1 MHRQVR
7 VLHVDDDREFAAM
20 AGTFLEREN
29 DDFTVETAASA
40 SEGLARLDEAA
51 FDCVVSDYDMPEMNG
66 IEFLEAVR
74 AAYPELPFILY
85 TGKGS
90 EEIASDAISSGV
102 TDYLQ
107 KSGGTDQYT
116 VLVNRIS
123 NAVEARRAASD
134 LERKSRQDEA
144 IAELGRSALEGLDL
158 QALFDRAVELVPDRL
173 GTECADVLRLS
184 PTEDQFEVVAGS
196 KWDDPIEEATVDA
209 DTGSQVGYTLSV
221 SEPVVVED
229 LREEARFNPVRPRN
243 EQGVV
248 SGISVVIGSSEDPWG
263 VFATH
268 STEPTGFTENDVT
281 FVQNVANLLGSAIQ
295 RHRSEQRRRESERRF
310 REIAEVSPDTIFR
323 LDTDGVF
330 TFVSPV
336 IESLLGYAPSDL
348 LGTNFQ
354 VYVPDESMETAL
366 DGFLR
371 VLAGETVRELELT
384 LIDAADDLVDVEVNA
399 SPVTHDGS
407 VQFVQGLV
415 RDLTERKERE
425 RDLRRY
431 REYTDDMLDAIE
443 DVLFVHD
450 RSGDLQRWNESFAA
464 VTGYD
469 DDEIATMNG
478 VDFVPE
484 ADQERTAA
492 AINEV
497 FETGHAR
504 VQAGLLTKDGTEIP
518 YEYAANRIT
527 HPDGTPLLVG
537 IGRDITKRMK
547 RERELQRLKAQY
559 EALVEN
565 IPDMGVFLFDQ
576 DCQYTVAGGDE
587 LTSVGLTSADFE
599 GATPHDLFPTA
610 IADELEHYYRE
621 ALDGRSHRFEQQ
633 YQGKQ
638 YQVRTVPVRD
648 DSGEVISGLAV
659 SEDVTDRRERQQT
672 LERQNERLRE
682 FASVVSHDL
691 RNPLNVAQ
699 GRLELAQAE
708 CDSDHLDDMA
718 AALERSHGLIDDLL
732 TLARSGDE
740 VTETESLDL
749 AAVAERCWQNVP
761 TEDATLAVRT
771 TQTIVA
777 DRGRLE
783 QLLEN
788 LVRNA
793 VEHATPGSDARADAG
808 ERDTDDLLVT
818 IGSLE
823 DGFYVEDTGTGIPP
837 EDRGDIFEAGY
848 STADDGT
855 GFGLRIVKQ
864 IADAHGWTV
873 TVTDGENGGAR
884 FEIRGVASA

>member
-7 VLHVDDDREFAAM
+7 VLHVDDDGEFTEM
-20 AGTFLEREN
+20 AGTLLERED

-40 SEGLARLDEAA
+40 SEGLARLAETA
-51 FDCVVSDYDMPEMNG
+51 FDCVVSDYDMPETNG

-74 AAYPELPFILY
+74 AAYPELPFVLY

-107 KSGGTDQYT
+107 KSGGTNQYT
-116 VLVNRIS
+116 VLANRIS
-123 NAVEARRAASD
+123 NAVEAYRAASD
-134 LERKSRQDEA
+134 LERKGRQDEA
-144 IAELGRSALEGLDL
+144 IAELGRSALEGMDP

-173 GTECADVLRLS
+173 GTEYADVLRLS
-184 PTEDQFEVVAGS
+184 PTDDHFEVAAGS
-196 KWDDPIEEATVDA
+196 EWDDAPDGAMA
-209 DTGSQVGYTLSV
+209 DTDTKSQAGYTLSV

-229 LREEARFNPVRPRN
+229 LREEDRFTAIQPRRTTD
-243 EQGVV
+243 VV
-248 SGISVVIGSSEDPWG
+248 SCISVVIGSSDDPWG

-295 RHRSEQRRRESERRF
+295 RNRSEQRRRESERRF

-336 IESLLGYAPSDL
+336 IESLLGYSPAEL

-354 VYVPDESMETAL
+354 TYVPDESMETAVS
-366 DGFLR
+366 GFSQ
-371 VLAGETVRELELT
+371 VATGETVRELELM
-384 LIDAADDLVDVEVNA
+384 LIDAAGDPVDVEVSA

-407 VQFVQGLV
+407 VRFIQGLV

-469 DDEIATMNG
+469 DDELAAMNG
-478 VDFVPE
+478 TDFVPA

-492 AINEV
+492 AIDEV
-497 FETGHAR
+497 FETGRAR
-504 VQAGLLTKDGTEIP
+504 VQAGLLTEDGTEIP
-518 YEYAANRIT
+518 YEYVGNRIVS
-527 HPDGTPLLVG
+527 PDGTPLLVG
-537 IGRDITKRMK
+537 IGRDISERMK

-559 EALVEN
+559 EALVGN
-565 IPDMGVFLFDQ
+565 IPDMGVALFDQ
-576 DCQYTVAGGDE
+576 DCRYTVAGGEE
-587 LTSVGLTSADFE
+587 LTAFGLTPADFE

-610 IADELEHYYRE
+610 IADELEHNYRE
-621 ALDGRSHRFEQQ
+621 ALEGRANRFEQQ
-633 YQGKQ
+633 YQDKR
-638 YQVRTVPVRD
+638 YQIRTVPVRD
-648 DSGEVISGLAV
+648 DDGDIISGLAV
-659 SEDVTDRRERQQT
+659 SEDITDRRERQRT

-699 GRLELAQAE
+699 GHLELARAD
-708 CDSDHLDDMA
+708 CDSDHLNDMA
-718 AALERSHGLIDDLL
+718 AALERSHALIDDLL

-749 AAVAERCWQNVP
+749 ATVAERCWQNVP
-761 TEDATLAVRT
+761 TEDATLAART
-771 TQTIVA
+771 TRTIVA

-788 LVRNA
+788 LVGNA
-793 VEHATPGSDARADAG
+793 VEHGPPGPETQADTS
-808 ERDTDDLLVT
+808 ERDTGELTVT

-823 DGFYVEDTGTGIPP
+823 DGFYVEDSGTGIPP
-837 EDRGDIFEAGY
+837 GEHDDIFEAGY

-873 TVTDGENGGAR
+873 TATDGESGGAR
-884 FEIRGVASA
+884 FEIRGAAPA